1 MSEVKPPASA
11 SVDTNPVAADPF
23 VTERK
28 GARISWIW
36 LVPLVAAVVGLS
48 FIARNWMNTGPT
60 ITITFESAEGLEV
73 GQTKVRYKDVVVGL
87 VTGIRVASDRSNVLV
102 KAQLDLDASHYLARE
117 GVRFWV
123 VKPRLTIGSVS
134 GLGTLLSGAYIA
146 ADVAPDGTV
155 DDAKVSYSFNGLEK
169 PPAVTSD
176 RPGTRYTL
184 RANHLGSLEIGAPV
198 YYRQIP
204 VGRIIDYALNEQ
216 GRSIDVQIFV
226 DAPNDRFVTSDARFW
241 NVSGVNVS
249 LSATGVAVQTSSLA
263 ALIAGGLA
271 FASSNP
277 ANEVPVAADTEFE
290 LFQTEAQAL
299 AEPDGTPFRVDMI
312 FSQSVRGLKVGA
324 PVEFRG
330 MELGKVYD
338 IDLEFDTE
346 NRRFHVLVK
355 ANLYPR
361 RFGNAYDTIMS
372 VDKASQYPGRLL
384 LGPMIKHGF
393 RAQLQAGSLLT
404 GQQFVALD
412 FFPDAAPAEFDA
424 KRDPVLVP
432 TIPGNFDRLQEQ
444 ISTIVTKLTAVPFDG
459 IGKDLRDSLGSMNKL
474 LKEINTSVTPQ
485 AAAALKEAR
494 RSLENVS
501 ALLSTD
507 SPGGTNLERTLREL
521 TGAARS
527 LRNLGDYLQAHPNA
541 LIGGRGTDRLPE

>member
-1 MSEVKPPASA
+1 MSGVKPPKPAQGDSDR
-11 SVDTNPVAADPF
+11 VVADPF
-23 VTERK
+23 VTERR

-36 LVPLVAAVVGLS
+36 LVPFVAAVVGLS

-60 ITITFESAEGLEV
+60 ITIAFESAEGLEV

-87 VTGIRVASDRSNVLV
+87 VTDIRVASDRSNVLV
-102 KAQLDLDASHYLARE
+102 KAELDREASRYLARE
-117 GVRFWV
+117 GARYWV

-146 ADVAPDGTV
+146 ADVSPEGVV
-155 DDAKVSYSFNGLEK
+155 DDPAATYSFSGLEK

-184 RANHLGSLEIGAPV
+184 RADDLGSLEIGAPV

-226 DAPNDRFVTSDARFW
+226 DSPNDRFVTSDARFW

-263 ALIAGGLA
+263 AMIAGGLA

-277 ANEVPVAADTEFE
+277 ANEVPVPADTEFE
-290 LFQTEAQAL
+290 LFETEAEAM
-299 AEPDGTPFRVDMI
+299 AEPDGPPFRVDML

-324 PVEFRG
+324 PIEFRG

-338 IDLEFDTE
+338 IDLEFDTDK
-346 NRRFHVLVK
+346 RRFHVLVK

-361 RFGNAYDTIMS
+361 RFGNAYDSIMS
-372 VDKASQYPGRLL
+372 VDTASQHTGRLL
-384 LGPMIKHGF
+384 LGPMVKHGF

-412 FFPDAAPAEFDA
+412 FFPEAEPAEFDA
-424 KRDPVLVP
+424 NRDPVMIP
-432 TIPGNFDRLQEQ
+432 TIPGSFDRLQEQ
-444 ISTIVTKLTAVPFDG
+444 ISAIVTKLNAVPFDG
-459 IGKDLRDSLGSMNKL
+459 IGKDLRNSLASMNTL
-474 LKEINTSVTPQ
+474 LRQINTSVAPQ

-494 RSLENVS
+494 RSLESVN
-501 ALLSTD
+501 ALLSAD
-507 SPGGTNLERTLREL
+507 SPTGANLERTLREL

-527 LRNLGDYLQAHPNA
+527 LRNLGDYLQTHPNA
-541 LIGGRGTDRLPE
+541 LIGGRATDRLPE

>member
-36 LVPLVAAVVGLS
+36 LVPLVAAIVGLS
-48 FIARNWMNTGPT
+48 FIVRNWMSTGPT
-60 ITITFESAEGLEV
+60 ITLTFESAEGLEI

-87 VTGIRVASDRSNVLV
+87 VTDIRVASDRSNVLV
-102 KAQLDLDASHYLARE
+102 KAELDREASRYLARE
-117 GVRFWV
+117 GALYWV

-146 ADVAPDGTV
+146 ADVAPEGTV
-155 DDAKVSYSFNGLEK
+155 DDPSVTYSFIGLEK

-184 RANHLGSLEIGAPV
+184 RADDLASLEIGAPV

-216 GRSIDVQIFV
+216 GRSVDVQIFV
-226 DAPNDRFVTSDARFW
+226 DSPNDRFVTSDTRFW

-249 LSATGVAVQTSSLA
+249 LSTTGVSVQTASLA
-263 ALIAGGLA
+263 SMIAGGLA
-271 FASSNP
+271 FANANP
-277 ANEVPVAADTEFE
+277 ANEVPAPADTTFE
-290 LFQTEAQAL
+290 LFQTEVEAM
-299 AEPDGTPFRVDMI
+299 AEPDGPAFRVDMV
-312 FSQSVRGLKVGA
+312 FNHSVRGLKVGA

-346 NRRFHVLVK
+346 KRQFHVLVK

-361 RFGNAYDTIMS
+361 RFGNAYDRIMTLES
-372 VDKASQYPGRLL
+372 ASQYPGRLL
-384 LGPMIKHGF
+384 LGPMINHGL

-412 FFPDAAPAEFDA
+412 FFPQADKVTFDA
-424 KRDPVLVP
+424 TQDPVMIP

-444 ISTIVTKLTAVPFDG
+444 ISAIVTKLNAVPFDG
-459 IGKDLRDSLGSMNKL
+459 IGKDLRDGLASMNTL
-474 LKEINTSVTPQ
+474 LKEINTSVAPQ

-494 RSLENVS
+494 RSLENVN

-507 SPGGTNLERTLREL
+507 SPSGTNLERTLREL

-541 LIGGRGTDRLPE
+541 LIGGRGADRLPE